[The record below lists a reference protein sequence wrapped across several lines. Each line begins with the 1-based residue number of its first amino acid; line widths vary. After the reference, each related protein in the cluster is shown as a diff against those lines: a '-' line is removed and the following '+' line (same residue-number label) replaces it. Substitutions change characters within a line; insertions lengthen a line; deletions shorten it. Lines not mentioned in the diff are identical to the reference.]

1 MAQRKPT
8 PALGISPHTPCN
20 SARATISRTIL
31 YSVKDRAGIHWCS
44 LQATTPSTTNLNFEN
59 KRFVIVGAAGGI
71 GSALSR
77 RLKRLGAEPILLGR
91 TPETLARLE
100 AELSSPT
107 HAVDASNSEEFEKA
121 VAAFSPIQGIVNC
134 AGSVLL
140 KPAHLTTDADW
151 SETLRS
157 NLTTAFHVVRTG
169 ARLMM
174 QTGGSIVLCS
184 TAAARIGLANHEAI
198 AAAKAGVIG
207 LMLSA
212 AATYAGRNI
221 RVNCVAPGLVDTS
234 LTAKI
239 TSNDAAL
246 KASAGMHALGRIGK
260 PEHIASA
267 IAWLLDPE
275 NDWVTGQVLGVDGGL
290 GSVRSSGK

>member
-1 MAQRKPT
+1 M
-8 PALGISPHTPCN
+8 N
-20 SARATISRTIL
+20 
-31 YSVKDRAGIHWCS
+31 
-44 LQATTPSTTNLNFEN
+44 NFA
-59 KRFVIVGAAGGI
+59 IVGAAGGI
-71 GSALSR
+71 GSALAR
-77 RLKRLGAEPILLGR
+77 RLSASGHQVLLIGRSAERLNP
-91 TPETLARLE
+91 LAD
-100 AELSSPT
+100 ELACPM
-107 HAVDASNSEEFEKA
+107 A
-121 VAAFSPIQGIVNC
+121 VADATQAESLQQALNSAGQLHGIVNC

-140 KPAHLTTDADW
+140 KPAHLTSDNDW
-151 SETLRS
+151 SETLHA
-157 NLTTAFHVVRTG
+157 NLTTAFNVVRAG

-207 LMLSA
+207 LTLSA

-221 RVNCVAPGLVDTS
+221 RVNCVAPGLVDTP

-239 TSNDAAL
+239 MSNELAL
-246 KASAGMHALGRIGK
+246 KASLGMHALGRAGK
-260 PEHIASA
+260 PEQVASA

-290 GSVRSSGK
+290 GTVRSSGR

>member
-1 MAQRKPT
+1 M
-8 PALGISPHTPCN
+8 S
-20 SARATISRTIL
+20 
-31 YSVKDRAGIHWCS
+31 
-44 LQATTPSTTNLNFEN
+44 FEN
-59 KRFVIVGAAGGI
+59 ERFIIVGAAGGI

-77 RLKRLGAEPILLGR
+77 RLKKLGAQPILMGR
-91 TPETLARLE
+91 TADKLALLSQ
-100 AELSSPT
+100 ELDAPMQT
-107 HAVDASNSEEFEKA
+107 VDASNPAELEAA
-121 VAAFSPIQGIVNC
+121 VAANGPIQGIVNC

-140 KPAHLTTDADW
+140 KPAHLTNDSEW
-151 SETLRS
+151 SETLRT
-157 NLTTAFHVVRTG
+157 NLTTAFNVVRAGT
-169 ARLMM
+169 RLMM

-184 TAAARIGLANHEAI
+184 SAAARIGLPNHEAI

-207 LMLSA
+207 LTLSA

-221 RVNCVAPGLVDTS
+221 RVNCVAPGLVETP

-239 TSNDAAL
+239 TSNELAL
-246 KASAGMHALGRIGK
+246 KASMAMLALGRVGR

-290 GSVRSSGK
+290 GSVRSASR